1 VAVLKGAEREGASM
15 ALADHLRELRTRLL
29 ICVGTVAFML
39 IPAWFLY
46 PWMVDI
52 LNAPYCDALTS
63 IDPDASCKFLETNLL
78 APFTLRL
85 RIAGYGALFL
95 AMPVILWQ
103 LWRFIAPGLYKKE
116 RRYALAFTVTA
127 MLLFI
132 AGAVT
137 AYFTL
142 TQAVS
147 FLVSIGGQDV
157 EIRSGIENFVKL
169 ALFMMLAFGVGFQF
183 PVVVVALQMIGVVT
197 PERLA
202 SWWRQAIVLITLI
215 AAGITPSG
223 DPISMF
229 ALAVPMWLF
238 YAISIGIGKLWNRRK
253 RKKATREAEAERS
266 RRAAKAA
273 RTEEPQAAGT
283 DAAVADRSG
292 ADPAAVDRSDHGA
305 DDGTPSPDEGD
316 GS

>member
-1 VAVLKGAEREGASM
+1 MAVLKGAEREGASM
-15 ALADHLRELRTRLL
+15 ALGDHLRELRRRLL
-29 ICVGTVAFML
+29 ICVGTVAVML

-46 PWMVDI
+46 PWMIDI
-52 LNAPYCDALTS
+52 LNAPYCDALTNL
-63 IDPDASCKFLETNLL
+63 DPDASCKFLETNLL
-78 APFTLRL
+78 DPFTLRL

-116 RRYALAFTVTA
+116 RRYALVFTVSATV
-127 MLLFI
+127 LFV

-137 AYFTL
+137 AYLTL
-142 TQAVS
+142 TQAVN
-147 FLVSIGGQDV
+147 FLVSIGGPDV
-157 EIRSGIENFVKL
+157 EIRSGIGNFVKL

-197 PERLA
+197 PERLS
-202 SWWRQAIVLITLI
+202 SWRRQAIVLITII

-229 ALAVPMWLF
+229 ALAIPMYLF
-238 YAISIGIGKLWNRRK
+238 YEISIVIGRLWNRRK
-253 RKKATREAEAERS
+253 RKAASREAEAEKE
-266 RRAAKAA
+266 RRAARAA
-273 RTEEPQAAGT
+273 RRAEAATTEPHTTEPDTT
-283 DAAVADRSG
+283 D
-292 ADPAAVDRSDHGA
+292 
-305 DDGTPSPDEGD
+305 GD

>member
-1 VAVLKGAEREGASM
+1 M
-15 ALADHLRELRTRLL
+15 ALGDHLRELRNRLL
-29 ICVGTVAFML
+29 ICLGAVAVAV

-52 LNAPYCDALTS
+52 LNAPYCDALTRT
-63 IDPDASCKFLETNLL
+63 DPDASCKFLETNLL

-116 RRYALAFTVTA
+116 RRYALAFTVSA
-127 MLLFI
+127 MLLFV

-147 FLVSIGGQDV
+147 FLVSIGGADV

-169 ALFMMLAFGVGFQF
+169 ALFMMLAFGIGFQF
-183 PVVVVALQMIGVVT
+183 PVVVVALQMVGAVT
-197 PERLA
+197 PEKLA

-229 ALAVPMWLF
+229 ALALPMYLF
-238 YAISIGIGKLWNRRK
+238 YGISIAIGRLWNRRK
-253 RKKATREAEAERS
+253 RKRASREAEAQKE
-266 RRAAKAA
+266 RRAARRAA
-273 RTEEPQAAGT
+273 AAADSATAPVTATAFDTDGPPDTRDTNSDSMDEDGT
-283 DAAVADRSG
+283 DPGV
-292 ADPAAVDRSDHGA
+292 
-305 DDGTPSPDEGD
+305 

>member
-1 VAVLKGAEREGASM
+1 VGILKGAEREDATMS
-15 ALADHLRELRTRLL
+15 LADHLRELRTRLL
-29 ICVGTVAFML
+29 ICLGTVVVML

-46 PWMVDI
+46 PWLTDF
-52 LNAPYCDALTS
+52 LNEPYCEALRG
-63 IDPDASCKFLETNLL
+63 IDENASCKFLETNLL

-85 RIAGYGALFL
+85 RVAGYGALFL

-103 LWRFIAPGLYKKE
+103 IWRFIAPGLYKKE
-116 RRYALAFTVTA
+116 RRYALAFTSAA
-127 MLLFI
+127 MVLFV

-147 FLVSIGGQDV
+147 FLVSIGGSDV

-169 ALFMMLAFGVGFQF
+169 ALFMMLAFGIGFEF
-183 PVVVVALQMIGVVT
+183 PVLMVALQMIGVVT

-202 SWWRQAIVLITLI
+202 SWWRQAVVLVALI

-229 ALAVPMWLF
+229 ALAIPMWLF

-253 RKKATREAEAERS
+253 RTRARRDAEAQRA
-266 RRAAKAA
+266 RRAAKAEERRQA
-273 RTEEPQAAGT
+273 EQTEAPDAAGT
-283 DAAVADRSG
+283 AAAADG
-292 ADPAAVDRSDHGA
+292 AP
-305 DDGTPSPDEGD
+305 PDEGD

>member
-1 VAVLKGAEREGASM
+1 M
-15 ALADHLRELRTRLL
+15 ALGDHLRELRTRLL
-29 ICVGTVAFML
+29 ICVGTVVVML

-46 PWMVDI
+46 PWLVDI
-52 LNAPYCDALTS
+52 LNAPYCDALKG
-63 IDPDASCKFLETNLL
+63 IDPETSCKFLETNLL

-95 AMPVILWQ
+95 AMPVIAWQ
-103 LWRFIAPGLYKKE
+103 LWRFVAPGLYKKE
-116 RRYALAFTVTA
+116 RRYALEFTVSATG
-127 MLLFI
+127 LFV
-132 AGAVT
+132 AGAAT
-137 AYFTL
+137 AYVTL

-147 FLVSIGGQDV
+147 FLVSIGGEDV

-169 ALFMMLAFGVGFQF
+169 ALFMMLAFGIGFQF

-202 SWWRQAIVLITLI
+202 SWWRQAIVLISLI

-238 YAISIGIGKLWNRRK
+238 YAISIWIGKLWNRRK
-253 RKKATREAEAERS
+253 RKKARREAEEQRE
-266 RRAAKAA
+266 RRAAKA
-273 RTEEPQAAGT
+273 RRHEEQAGAAAEDTPT
-283 DAAVADRSG
+283 DA
-292 ADPAAVDRSDHGA
+292 
-305 DDGTPSPDEGD
+305 GD

>member
-15 ALADHLRELRTRLL
+15 ALGDHLRELRRRLL
-29 ICVGTVAFML
+29 ICVGTVAVML

-46 PWMVDI
+46 PWMIDI
-52 LNAPYCDALTS
+52 LNAPYCDALTNL
-63 IDPDASCKFLETNLL
+63 DPDASCKFLETNLL
-78 APFTLRL
+78 DPFTLRL

-116 RRYALAFTVTA
+116 RRYALVFTVSATV
-127 MLLFI
+127 LFV

-137 AYFTL
+137 AYLTL
-142 TQAVS
+142 TQAVN
-147 FLVSIGGQDV
+147 FLVSIGGPDV
-157 EIRSGIENFVKL
+157 EIRSGIGNFVKL

-197 PERLA
+197 PERLS
-202 SWWRQAIVLITLI
+202 SWRRQAIVLITII

-229 ALAVPMWLF
+229 ALAIPMYLF
-238 YAISIGIGKLWNRRK
+238 FEISIVIGRLWNRRK
-253 RKKATREAEAERS
+253 RKAASREAEAEKE
-266 RRAAKAA
+266 RRAARAA
-273 RTEEPQAAGT
+273 RRAEAATTEPHTTEPDTT
-283 DAAVADRSG
+283 D
-292 ADPAAVDRSDHGA
+292 
-305 DDGTPSPDEGD
+305 GD

>member
-1 VAVLKGAEREGASM
+1 MAVLKGAEREGASM
-15 ALADHLRELRTRLL
+15 ALGDHLRELRRRLL
-29 ICVGTVAFML
+29 ICVGTVAVML

-46 PWMVDI
+46 PWMIDI
-52 LNAPYCDALTS
+52 LNAPYCDALTNL
-63 IDPDASCKFLETNLL
+63 DPDASCKFLETNLL
-78 APFTLRL
+78 DPFTLRL

-116 RRYALAFTVTA
+116 RRYALVFTVSATV
-127 MLLFI
+127 LFV

-137 AYFTL
+137 AYLTL
-142 TQAVS
+142 TQAVN
-147 FLVSIGGQDV
+147 FLVSIGGPDV
-157 EIRSGIENFVKL
+157 EIRSGIGNFVKL

-197 PERLA
+197 PERLS
-202 SWWRQAIVLITLI
+202 SWRRQAIVLITII

-229 ALAVPMWLF
+229 ALAIPMYLF
-238 YAISIGIGKLWNRRK
+238 FEISIVIGRLWNRRK
-253 RKKATREAEAERS
+253 RKAASREAEAEKE
-266 RRAAKAA
+266 RRAARAA
-273 RTEEPQAAGT
+273 RR
-283 DAAVADRSG
+283 AVAATTMPDTTEP
-292 ADPAAVDRSDHGA
+292 DPFV
-305 DDGTPSPDEGD
+305 PDTTDGD

>member
-1 VAVLKGAEREGASM
+1 M
-15 ALADHLRELRTRLL
+15 ALGDHLRELRRRLL
-29 ICVGTVAFML
+29 ICVGTVAVML

-46 PWMVDI
+46 PWMIDI
-52 LNAPYCDALTS
+52 LNAPYCDALTNL
-63 IDPDASCKFLETNLL
+63 DPDASCKFLETNLL
-78 APFTLRL
+78 DPFTLRL

-116 RRYALAFTVTA
+116 RRYALVFTVSATV
-127 MLLFI
+127 LFV

-137 AYFTL
+137 AYLTL
-142 TQAVS
+142 TQAVN
-147 FLVSIGGQDV
+147 FLVSIGGPDV
-157 EIRSGIENFVKL
+157 EIRSGIGNFVKL

-197 PERLA
+197 PERLS
-202 SWWRQAIVLITLI
+202 SWRRQAIVLITII

-229 ALAVPMWLF
+229 ALAIPMYLF
-238 YAISIGIGKLWNRRK
+238 FEISIVIGRLWNRRK
-253 RKKATREAEAERS
+253 RKAASREAEAEKE
-266 RRAAKAA
+266 RRAARAA
-273 RTEEPQAAGT
+273 RRAEAATTEPDTTEPDTTEPDTT
-283 DAAVADRSG
+283 D
-292 ADPAAVDRSDHGA
+292 
-305 DDGTPSPDEGD
+305 GD

>member
-1 VAVLKGAEREGASM
+1 M
-15 ALADHLRELRTRLL
+15 ALGDHLRELRRRLL
-29 ICVGTVAFML
+29 ICVGTVAAML

-46 PWMVDI
+46 PWMIDV
-52 LNAPYCDALTS
+52 LNAPYCDALTNL
-63 IDPDASCKFLETNLL
+63 DPDASCKFLETNLL

-127 MLLFI
+127 TLLFI

-147 FLVSIGGQDV
+147 FLVSIGGDDV

-169 ALFMMLAFGVGFQF
+169 ALFMMLAFGIGFQF
-183 PVVVVALQMIGVVT
+183 PVVVVALQMVGVVT
-197 PERLA
+197 PEKLA

-229 ALAVPMWLF
+229 ALAVPMYLF
-238 YAISIGIGKLWNRRK
+238 YGISIAIGRVWNRRK
-253 RKKATREAEAERS
+253 RKKASREAVAQKE
-266 RRAAKAA
+266 RRAARRAA
-273 RTEEPQAAGT
+273 SAEQADSDGT
-283 DAAVADRSG
+283 
-292 ADPAAVDRSDHGA
+292 H
-305 DDGTPSPDEGD
+305 DDGTHAGD

>member
-1 VAVLKGAEREGASM
+1 MAVLKGAEREGASM
-15 ALADHLRELRTRLL
+15 ALGDHLRELRRRLL
-29 ICVGTVAFML
+29 ICVGTVAVML

-46 PWMVDI
+46 PWMIDI
-52 LNAPYCDALTS
+52 LNAPYCDALTNL
-63 IDPDASCKFLETNLL
+63 DPDASCKFLETNLL
-78 APFTLRL
+78 DPFTLRL

-116 RRYALAFTVTA
+116 RRYALAFTVSA
-127 MLLFI
+127 MVLFV

-137 AYFTL
+137 AYLTL
-142 TQAVS
+142 TQAVN
-147 FLVSIGGQDV
+147 FLVSIGGPDV
-157 EIRSGIENFVKL
+157 EIRSGIGNFVKL

-197 PERLA
+197 PERLS
-202 SWWRQAIVLITLI
+202 SWRRQAIVLITII

-229 ALAVPMWLF
+229 ALAIPMYLF
-238 YAISIGIGKLWNRRK
+238 YEISIVIGRLWNRRK
-253 RKKATREAEAERS
+253 RKAASREAEAEKE
-266 RRAAKAA
+266 RRAARAA
-273 RTEEPQAAGT
+273 RRAEPDTT
-283 DAAVADRSG
+283 D
-292 ADPAAVDRSDHGA
+292 
-305 DDGTPSPDEGD
+305 GD

>member
-1 VAVLKGAEREGASM
+1 MAVLKGAEREGASM
-15 ALADHLRELRTRLL
+15 ALGDHLRELRRRLL
-29 ICVGTVAFML
+29 ICVGTVAVML

-46 PWMVDI
+46 PWMIDI
-52 LNAPYCDALTS
+52 LNAPYCDALTNL
-63 IDPDASCKFLETNLL
+63 DPDASCKFLETNLL
-78 APFTLRL
+78 DPFTLRL

-116 RRYALAFTVTA
+116 RRYALVFTVSATV
-127 MLLFI
+127 LFV

-137 AYFTL
+137 AYLTL
-142 TQAVS
+142 TQAVN
-147 FLVSIGGQDV
+147 FLVSIGGPDV
-157 EIRSGIENFVKL
+157 EIRSGIGNFVKL

-197 PERLA
+197 PERLS
-202 SWWRQAIVLITLI
+202 SWRRQAIVLITII

-229 ALAVPMWLF
+229 ALAIPMYLF
-238 YAISIGIGKLWNRRK
+238 FEISIVIGRLWNRRK
-253 RKKATREAEAERS
+253 RKAASREAEAEKE
-266 RRAAKAA
+266 RRAARAA
-273 RTEEPQAAGT
+273 RRAEAATTEPDTTEPDTTEPDTTEPDTT
-283 DAAVADRSG
+283 D
-292 ADPAAVDRSDHGA
+292 
-305 DDGTPSPDEGD
+305 GD

>member
-15 ALADHLRELRTRLL
+15 ALGDHLRELRRRLL
-29 ICVGTVAFML
+29 ICVGTVAVML

-46 PWMVDI
+46 PWMIDI
-52 LNAPYCDALTS
+52 LNAPYCDALTNL
-63 IDPDASCKFLETNLL
+63 DPDASCKFLETNLL
-78 APFTLRL
+78 DPFTLRL

-116 RRYALAFTVTA
+116 RRYALVFTVSATV
-127 MLLFI
+127 LFV

-137 AYFTL
+137 AYLTL
-142 TQAVS
+142 TQAVN
-147 FLVSIGGQDV
+147 FLVSIGGPDV
-157 EIRSGIENFVKL
+157 EIRSGIGNFVKL

-197 PERLA
+197 PERLS
-202 SWWRQAIVLITLI
+202 SWRRQAIVLITII

-229 ALAVPMWLF
+229 ALAIPMYLF
-238 YAISIGIGKLWNRRK
+238 FEISIVIGRLWNRRK
-253 RKKATREAEAERS
+253 RKAASREAEAEKE
-266 RRAAKAA
+266 RRAARAA
-273 RTEEPQAAGT
+273 RRAEAATTEPDTTEPDTTEPDTT
-283 DAAVADRSG
+283 D
-292 ADPAAVDRSDHGA
+292 
-305 DDGTPSPDEGD
+305 GD

>member
-1 VAVLKGAEREGASM
+1 M
-15 ALADHLRELRTRLL
+15 ALADHLRELRNRLL
-29 ICVGTVAFML
+29 ICLAAVAVAV

-46 PWMVDI
+46 PWMVDV
-52 LNAPYCDALTS
+52 LNAPYCDALRNL
-63 IDPDASCKFLETNLL
+63 DRDASCKFLETNLL

-127 MLLFI
+127 TFLFV
-132 AGAVT
+132 AGAIT

-147 FLVSIGGQDV
+147 FLVSIGGEDV

-169 ALFMMLAFGVGFQF
+169 ALFMMLAFGIGFQF
-183 PVVVVALQMIGVVT
+183 PVIVVALQMVGVVT
-197 PERLA
+197 PEKLA

-229 ALAVPMWLF
+229 ALAIPMYLF
-238 YAISIGIGKLWNRRK
+238 YAISIVIGRVWNRRK
-253 RKKATREAEAERS
+253 RKKASQEAEAQKA
-266 RRAAKAA
+266 RRAARRAA
-273 RTEEPQAAGT
+273 AAEQEAAEPDADSDST
-283 DAAVADRSG
+283 DTG
-292 ADPAAVDRSDHGA
+292 ADS
-305 DDGTPSPDEGD
+305 
-316 GS
+316 